1 MVRAAGFLFVAL
13 FASAFARA
21 AAFELSPIV
30 VQLEPRGPGAARN
43 FVVNNTQSDP
53 IALLIE
59 VYARS
64 ASDYGE
70 EIRTPDYDSFVI
82 TPPQL
87 VVEPSTSQAIRV
99 QWIGPPD
106 IERELAFRVIVRQ
119 LPIRFLSENQG
130 GDFQADVAVAYRY
143 EAAVYVAPPQ
153 SKPSAELVSS
163 EPAIDEFGRPVLRLT
178 IASKGSMRAI
188 LDQPRLQ
195 ITSASGG
202 SVELTGE
209 RVDTLQMKNIL
220 SGTQAVIDVPWPD
233 EVEFGPVSVTLNTRY
248 FVG

>member
-1 MVRAAGFLFVAL
+1 MGRAAGLIIAAL
-13 FASAFARA
+13 ITSASGRA

-64 ASDYGE
+64 ADEYGE
-70 EIRTPDYDSFVI
+70 EVRTPDYDSFVI

-87 VVEPSTSQAIRV
+87 VVEPATSQAVRL
-99 QWIGPPD
+99 QWIGSPD
-106 IERELAFRVIVRQ
+106 IERELAFRIIVRQ
-119 LPIRFLSENQG
+119 LPIRFVSETQG
-130 GDFQADVAVAYRY
+130 GEFQADVAVAYRY
-143 EAAVYVAPPQ
+143 EAAVYVAPPR
-153 SKPSAELVSS
+153 SKPSAELISS
-163 EPAIDEFGRPVLRLT
+163 EAAIDDSGRPVLRLT

-188 LDQPRLQ
+188 LDQPILE
-195 ITSASGG
+195 ITPTAGNSI
-202 SVELTGE
+202 ELSGE
-209 RVDTLQMKNIL
+209 RVGALQMKNIL
-220 SGTQAVIDVPWPD
+220 SGTQAVIDVPWPE
-233 EVEFGPVSVTLNTRY
+233 EVEFGPVSVTLRTRY